1 MTDPLRRMQQDM
13 RIRNLSP
20 RTIECYLRH
29 VAAFARHF
37 GKSPEQL
44 DRQHIREY
52 QIYLVEERHP
62 SWSLFNLSGMMHLS
76 VNLLQV
82 KELADSDRRLAADSA
97 SFSRPRRKF

>member
-52 QIYLVEERHP
+52 QIYLVEQRHA

-76 VNLLQV
+76 VNLLQG

>member
-44 DRQHIREY
+44 DQQHIRQY
-52 QIYLVEERHP
+52 QVYLVEERHA
-62 SWSLFNLSGMMHLS
+62 SWSLFNQAGMIHLF
-76 VNLLQV
+76 VNLLQG

>member
-52 QIYLVEERHP
+52 QIYLVEQRHA
-62 SWSLFNLSGMMHLS
+62 SWSLFNLSGMIHLF
-76 VNLLQV
+76 VNLLQG

>member
-52 QIYLVEERHP
+52 QIYLVEERHA

-76 VNLLQV
+76 VNLLQG
-82 KELADSDRRLAADSA
+82 KELADSDRRLAGDSA
-97 SFSRPRRKF
+97 SFSRLRRKC